1 MVYHTTS
8 VAETEQAGYD
18 FAARLRAGDV
28 VALTGGL
35 GAGKTAFVRGVAK
48 RLCPEAEVA
57 SPTFTIAHE
66 YEGPLPIFHF
76 DMYRIS
82 SFDDLY
88 NIAFF
93 DYLDR
98 GGVVIIE
105 WSENIME
112 ALPPEHIR
120 VDIAADGGNR
130 TITVEEKV

>member
-1 MVYHTTS
+1 MVYRTKS
-8 VAETEQAGYD
+8 VLETEDAGYQ
-18 FAARLRAGDV
+18 FAAGLHAGDV

-35 GAGKTAFVRGVAK
+35 GAGKTAFVRGIAR
-48 RLCPEAEVA
+48 RLCPEAEVS

-66 YEGPLPIFHF
+66 YEGEIPVFHF

-98 GGVVIIE
+98 GGVSVIE
-105 WSENIME
+105 WSENIE
-112 ALPPEHIR
+112 DALPEGTIR
-120 VDIAADGGNR
+120 VDITVDGDGR
-130 TITVEEKV
+130 RITVGERQ